1 MSTTNPHADII
12 NDAYTTAI
20 NAVNALVQTA
30 RGGDDTDT
38 ASQRADV
45 ALAQF
50 EEALR
55 LQIDRAARLAGLAA
69 E

>member
-12 NDAYTTAI
+12 NDAYTTAL

-30 RGGDDTDT
+30 RRGDDTDT

-45 ALAQF
+45 ALAQL
-50 EEALR
+50 EAALR
-55 LQIDRAARLAGLAA
+55 LQIDRSAQRAGLAA
-69 E
+69 K

>member
-30 RGGDDTDT
+30 RRGDDTDT